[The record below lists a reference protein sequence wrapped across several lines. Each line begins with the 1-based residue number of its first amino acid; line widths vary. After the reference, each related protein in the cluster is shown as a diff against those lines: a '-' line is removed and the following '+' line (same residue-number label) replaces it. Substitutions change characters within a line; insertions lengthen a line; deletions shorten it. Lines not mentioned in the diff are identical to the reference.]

1 MAFNA
6 GIRSWFSF
14 ENIKNLLF
22 TFIPITLVL
31 EFIHADPLVIFVSAA
46 IAIIPLAGLMGKAT
60 EAMASS
66 SGEAIGGFLNASFGN
81 AAELIIAAMALKKGH
96 HDLVKASITGS
107 IIGNLLLVMG
117 LSVFVGGIKNKI
129 QVFNRTAAGMGAT
142 LLFLSTVGLVVPAL
156 YHYAV
161 RNMPNPPEVELSL
174 EIAIV
179 LFIAYLLSL
188 LFSLK
193 THRHLYDNDTGKN
206 GPVKEINIPHW
217 GLTKSLSLLLAATVG
232 VVLMGEILVGAVEPA
247 AHTLG
252 ISEVFIGVILVAIIG
267 NAAEHSTAVLVASRN
282 KMDLA
287 MGIAVGSSI
296 QIALFVAP
304 LLIFIGYL
312 FGSPMDLIFT
322 PFEVVAVALSVGIT
336 GFVAMDWES
345 NWLEGVMLIAV
356 YIILGMAFFYLP

>member
-1 MAFNA
+1 MEPT
-6 GIRSWFSF
+6 IEVKTWLSF

-22 TFIPITLVL
+22 IFIPITLLL
-31 EFIHADPLVIFVSAA
+31 EFIHADPLVIFVSAS

-129 QVFNRTAAGMGAT
+129 QAFNRTAAGMGAT

-161 RNMPNPPEVELSL
+161 RNIPNPPEEELSL

-193 THRHLYDNDTGKN
+193 THRHLYDTGKN
-206 GPVKEINIPHW
+206 GPAKENNIPHW
-217 GLTKSLSLLLAATVG
+217 GWIKSISLLLAATVG

-304 LLIFIGYL
+304 LLIFISYL

-336 GFVAMDWES
+336 GFVAMDGES

-356 YIILGMAFFYLP
+356 YIILGIAFFYLP

>member
-1 MAFNA
+1 MTSKN
-6 GIRSWFSF
+6 GIRSWLSF
-14 ENIKNLLF
+14 GNIKNLLF
-22 TFIPITLVL
+22 IFIPITLLL
-31 EFIHADPLVIFVSAA
+31 EFIHADPLVIFVSAS

-81 AAELIIAAMALKKGH
+81 AAELIIAVMALRKGH

-117 LSVFVGGIKNKI
+117 LSVFIGGIKNKI

-161 RNMPNPPEVELSL
+161 RNIPNPPEEELSL
-174 EIAIV
+174 EIALV
-179 LFIAYLLSL
+179 LFIAYILSL

-193 THRHLYDNDTGKN
+193 THRHLYETGEQKDEE
-206 GPVKEINIPHW
+206 VPHW
-217 GLTKSLSLLLAATVG
+217 GWGRSISVLLGATAG
-232 VVLMGEILVGAVEPA
+232 VAVMSEILVSAIEPA
-247 AHTLG
+247 AKSLG
-252 ISEVFIGVILVAIIG
+252 ISELFIGVILVAIIG
-267 NAAEHSTAVLVASRN
+267 NAAEHSTAVLVAARN

-304 LLIFIGYL
+304 LLIFISYI

-336 GFVAMDWES
+336 GFVAMDGES
-345 NWLEGVMLIAV
+345 NWLEGVMLLAV
-356 YIILGMAFFYLP
+356 YIILGIAFFYLP

>member
-1 MAFNA
+1 MTHNT

-22 TFIPITLVL
+22 IFIPITLLL
-31 EFIHADPLVIFVSAA
+31 EFIHADPLVIFVSAS

-81 AAELIIAAMALKKGH
+81 AAELIIAAMALRKGH

-117 LSVFVGGIKNKI
+117 FSVFVGGIKNKI

-161 RNMPNPPEVELSL
+161 RNIPNPPEEELSL

-179 LFIAYLLSL
+179 LFIAYILSL

-193 THRHLYDNDTGKN
+193 THRHLYDTSENV
-206 GPVKEINIPHW
+206 PVKENNIPQW
-217 GLTKSLSLLLAATVG
+217 GWIKSISLLLAATVG

-267 NAAEHSTAVLVASRN
+267 NAAEHSTAILVASRN

-304 LLIFIGYL
+304 ALIFISYL
-312 FGSPMDLIFT
+312 FGKPMDLIFT

-336 GFVAMDWES
+336 GFVAMDGES

>member
-1 MAFNA
+1 MEPTIEVKA
-6 GIRSWFSF
+6 WLSF

-22 TFIPITLVL
+22 VFIPITLLL
-31 EFIHADPLVIFVSAA
+31 EFVHADPLLIFVSAS

-81 AAELIIAAMALKKGH
+81 AAELIIAAIALRKGH

-161 RNMPNPPEVELSL
+161 RNIPNPPEEELSL

-193 THRHLYDNDTGKN
+193 THRHLYDTGEN
-206 GPVKEINIPHW
+206 SPVKKNNIPHW
-217 GLTKSLSLLLAATVG
+217 GWSKSVSLLLAATVG

-252 ISEVFIGVILVAIIG
+252 ISELFIGVILIAIIG
-267 NAAEHSTAVLVASRN
+267 NAAEHSTAVLVATRN

-304 LLIFIGYL
+304 LLIFISYI

-336 GFVAMDWES
+336 GFVAMDGES

-356 YIILGMAFFYLP
+356 YVILGIAFFYLP

>member
-1 MAFNA
+1 MESTIK
-6 GIRSWFSF
+6 GKTWLSF

-22 TFIPITLVL
+22 IFIPITLSL
-31 EFIHADPLVIFVSAA
+31 EFIHADPLFIFIFAS
-46 IAIIPLAGLMGKAT
+46 IGIIPLAGLMGKAT
-60 EAMASS
+60 ESMASS

-117 LSVFVGGIKNKI
+117 VSVVAGGIKNKI

-161 RNMPNPPEVELSL
+161 RNIPNPPEAELSL

-193 THRHLYDNDTGKN
+193 THRHLYETG
-206 GPVKEINIPHW
+206 GQEAEEIPHW
-217 GLTKSLSLLLAATVG
+217 GWGRSISVLLGATAG
-232 VVLMGEILVGAVEPA
+232 VAVMSEILVSAIEPA
-247 AHTLG
+247 AKSLG
-252 ISEVFIGVILVAIIG
+252 ISEIFIGVILVAIIG
-267 NAAEHSTAVLVASRN
+267 NAAEHSTAVLVAARN

-304 LLIFIGYL
+304 LLIFMSYI

-336 GFVAMDWES
+336 GFVAMDGES

>member
-1 MAFNA
+1 MEYKSK
-6 GIRSWFSF
+6 GISWFSLK
-14 ENIKNLLF
+14 NLKNLLF
-22 TFIPITLVL
+22 IFIPITLFL
-31 EFIHADPLVIFVSAA
+31 KFTEADPLFTFISAS

-81 AAELIIAAMALKKGH
+81 AAELIIAAMALRKGH

-129 QVFNRTAAGMGAT
+129 QAFNRTAAGMGAT

-156 YHYAV
+156 YHYTV
-161 RNMPNPPEVELSL
+161 RNIPNPPEEELSL
-174 EIAIV
+174 EIALV

-193 THRHLYDNDTGKN
+193 THRHLYETG
-206 GPVKEINIPHW
+206 GQEDEEIPCW
-217 GLTKSLSLLLAATVG
+217 GWGRSISVLLGATAG
-232 VVLMGEILVGAVEPA
+232 VAVMSEILVSAIEPA
-247 AHTLG
+247 AKSLG
-252 ISEVFIGVILVAIIG
+252 ISELFIGVILVAIIG
-267 NAAEHSTAVLVASRN
+267 NAAEHSTAVLVAARN

-287 MGIAVGSSI
+287 IGIAVGSSI

-304 LLIFIGYL
+304 ALIFISYL
-312 FGSPMDLIFT
+312 FGRPMDLIFT

-336 GFVAMDWES
+336 GFVAMDGES

-356 YIILGMAFFYLP
+356 YVILGIAFFYLP